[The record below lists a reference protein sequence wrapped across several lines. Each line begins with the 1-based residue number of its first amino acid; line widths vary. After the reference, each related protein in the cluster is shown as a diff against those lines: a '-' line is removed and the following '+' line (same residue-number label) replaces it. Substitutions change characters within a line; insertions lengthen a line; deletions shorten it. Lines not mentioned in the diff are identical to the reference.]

1 MLLTRD
7 EARRIAVNIA
17 KLPELLRRGS
27 RTLALY
33 PYLANAGRL
42 QPTELTE
49 VLMTP
54 VNPLPFA
61 RLMTIRI
68 CPYIT
73 ARGSG
78 QSTIA
83 SKSIGRPSVSAL
95 HRHATGNG
103 RASRH

>member
-1 MLLTRD
+1 
-7 EARRIAVNIA
+7 
-17 KLPELLRRGS
+17 
-27 RTLALY
+27 
-33 PYLANAGRL
+33 
-42 QPTELTE
+42 
-49 VLMTP
+49 
-54 VNPLPFA
+54 
-61 RLMTIRI
+61 MTIRI